1 MLHLYESFGWWRGVE
16 LRKIHNAE
24 EYNELHHLLI
34 MEVRMIL
41 ISLPHKA
48 FGIVAYNSVCFSY
61 RR

>member
-41 ISLPHKA
+41 ISLTHKVFEFTA
-48 FGIVAYNSVCFSY
+48 CS
-61 RR
+61 